1 MGRRRHLGWEQVP
14 PESTT
19 GDLDPGLSEGASLG
33 FQVDSTCQPQGG
45 KLGKQDTRP
54 EGSELHVGSK
64 DVWGLPGGASG
75 KELACQCRRHERHGF
90 NPWVGKIPWRRA
102 WQPMAVF
109 LPGKF
114 HGQRSLGG
122 YGPWGLKEPGTTGHA
137 HGSTTRKPT

>member
-14 PESTT
+14 PESAT
-19 GDLDPGLSEGASLG
+19 GDLDPGLIEGASLG

-64 DVWGLPGGASG
+64 EVWGLPGGASG

-102 WQPMAVF
+102 
-109 LPGKF
+109 
-114 HGQRSLGG
+114 
-122 YGPWGLKEPGTTGHA
+122 
-137 HGSTTRKPT
+137 